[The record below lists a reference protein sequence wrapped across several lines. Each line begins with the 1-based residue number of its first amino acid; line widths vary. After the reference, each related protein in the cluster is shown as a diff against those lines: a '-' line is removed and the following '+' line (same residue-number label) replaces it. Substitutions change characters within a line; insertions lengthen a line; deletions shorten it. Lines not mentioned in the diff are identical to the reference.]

1 LALYTNVPGL
11 AAIAG
16 RDRQLLFHCAEGRA
30 GSAEETQMYVCI
42 DGWMAAGGGLSRD
55 KGRIGRDGIIAVGR
69 IGIGRTYPRRMIVII
84 ISGCRACAQ

>member
-1 LALYTNVPGL
+1 
-11 AAIAG
+11 
-16 RDRQLLFHCAEGRA
+16 
-30 GSAEETQMYVCI
+30 MYVCI